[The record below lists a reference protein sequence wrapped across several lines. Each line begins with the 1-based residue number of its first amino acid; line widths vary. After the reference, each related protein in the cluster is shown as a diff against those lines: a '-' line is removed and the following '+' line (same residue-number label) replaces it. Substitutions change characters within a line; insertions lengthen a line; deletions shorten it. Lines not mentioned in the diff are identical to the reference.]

1 MIPKINSLKRPLLF
15 VTLFVIICATGLMAS
30 LPWIVDSAFVK
41 HEISTF
47 LSKRLNTTTTT
58 HNIGFKFFPRP
69 LLTIQGLGMDIKGR
83 INLSVNETL
92 LYPDVLNLAMGKID
106 INKICFRT
114 VLASRLDSETAI
126 KGKQPGL
133 PPLMEI
139 SEPELFSLLPETQ
152 NDLAV
157 VVENFHSDLFTR
169 MDASFLVSPK
179 TGRITGETLIR
190 DLKLEENTIPGFSLG
205 ETITSV
211 ASERVKTRFSYY
223 QSALLTIDLE
233 LVSPKILLK
242 NPKAPEISG
251 KKITARAVLT
261 KEQVTASIDPIQLDS
276 PQLDCAIDF
285 TFDRK
290 TKRSAITFKGTDVNI
305 DQTRSAA
312 LELLKPSEVCQ
323 EVFWILR
330 SGLAPLVTVSFN
342 SDNLKDLFDPE
353 AMVITGFI
361 IKGGV
366 RVPKTVLAV
375 SNIQGTVTMAKGILH
390 TDVTRGSVEGALIRK
405 GTLDVDILGDHNA
418 FEGEFDLSADLS
430 RLPRALKK
438 LLPHTLLAKELNR
451 CDRIRGKADG
461 VLRLKKDV
469 GDLAVSVKATKISLR
484 GEYNRIPGSMHINAK
499 EFTYTTGGISVN
511 NMSGASD
518 MGTFTNVTG
527 SVTLGSTPRLTIESA
542 RARLDLSR
550 FFPWLTSFTPVQTVL
565 DPIKSALGKLEV
577 DQVTMEGPVM
587 TPEKWQYGVTGSLTD
602 LSLGTAVSGAEINN
616 AACNFSVSHKKAT
629 FTNMAGTVNKPGL
642 ISTLTKAPYI
652 DELAMPLTLS
662 KGLFRTGER
671 TPEFKGMLTFD
682 RGTDLFLNI
691 EGTPDAYVINRA
703 ELREKDRTDAQLSI
717 REDRMN
723 FLGNLDTRTL
733 EPLLA
738 PNSLILKRLLSLTQG
753 KHFSIE
759 SNFENSITVM
769 ADFIN
774 LDTIKKTGAKTEKE
788 PALKQVFSK
797 PITLKAKAV
806 KYKGYIFSPVE
817 ARVSLNGPK
826 TAVTIVHARCCTL
839 DGTGTMVNDDGAIDI
854 KAAVDI
860 PNGDLNKTFS
870 CIWGK
875 KDLIKGEYS
884 LKANLHASGRAEIV
898 AGNVQGPIDL
908 TSQGGRIYKLT
919 LLSRILSVINI
930 SALFSGKLPDIEQNG
945 FAYKSLTVDAN
956 VEDSRII
963 LKSAVIDGA
972 DMTLIFTGWIDPVK
986 QTIELT
992 CLVAPFK
999 TADILIEKIPILGT
1013 ILNGRLISIPVKA
1026 VGKLHDPKV
1035 FLLPPSEVGKG
1046 LIGTMQRI
1054 LETPFKLIEKLP
1066 SK

>member
-1 MIPKINSLKRPLLF
+1 MTPKEKSFKRPLLF
-15 VTLFVIICATGLMAS
+15 ITLFVIICVTGLMAS

-47 LSKRLNTTTTT
+47 LSKRLHATTTT
-58 HNIGFKFFPRP
+58 HNIDFKFFPRP

-83 INLSVNETL
+83 IRLSVNETL

-106 INKICFRT
+106 INKICFKT
-114 VLASRLDSETAI
+114 VLASQVDAKTAI
-126 KGKQPGL
+126 KRKQPGL

-139 SEPELFSLLPETQ
+139 SEPALFSLLPETQ

-157 VVENFHSDLFTR
+157 VVENFQSDLFAR
-169 MDASFLVSPK
+169 MDASFMVSPK
-179 TGRITGETLIR
+179 TRRINGEALIR
-190 DLKLEENTIPGFSLG
+190 DLKLGENTIPGLSLG

-211 ASERVKTRFSYY
+211 TSERVKIQFSYT
-223 QSALLTIDLE
+223 QSTFLTLDLE

-251 KKITARAVLT
+251 QKITARAVLT
-261 KEQVTASIDPIQLDS
+261 KERIAASIDPIQLDS
-276 PQLDCAIDF
+276 PKLDCAIDF

-290 TKRSAITFKGTDVNI
+290 TKRSAITFKGTNVNI

-312 LELLKPSEVCQ
+312 LELLKSDEVCQ
-323 EVFWILR
+323 EIFWILR
-330 SGLAPLVTVSFN
+330 SGLAPSVTVSFN
-342 SDNLKDLFDPE
+342 SDSLKDLFDPE

-366 RVPKTVLAV
+366 RIPETVLTV

-390 TDVTRGSVEGALIRK
+390 TDVTNGRVEGALIRK

-438 LLPHTLLAKELNR
+438 LLPDTLLAKELDR
-451 CDRIRGKADG
+451 CDRIQGKAEG
-461 VLRLKKDV
+461 VLHLKKGN
-469 GDLAVSVKATKISLR
+469 GDLSVWVKATEISLD
-484 GEYNRIPGSMHINAK
+484 GEYNRIPGNMHIIAK
-499 EFTYTTGGISVN
+499 EFTYEADAISVN
-511 NMSGASD
+511 NMNGASD
-518 MGTFTNVTG
+518 MGTFSNVTG
-527 SVTLGSTPRLTIESA
+527 SVTLGSTPFLTIETA
-542 RARLDLSR
+542 GAQLDLSR
-550 FFPWLTSFTPVQTVL
+550 FFPWLTSFNPVQTAL
-565 DPIKSALGKLEV
+565 FPIKSALGKLKV
-577 DQVTMEGPVM
+577 DRITMEGPVL
-587 TPEKWQYGVTGSLTD
+587 TPEKWQYDVTGD
-602 LSLGTAVSGAEINN
+602 LADLDLGTANSKAEIYD
-616 AACNFSVSHKKAT
+616 AACDFRVSHQTAT
-629 FTNMAGTVNKPGL
+629 LTNMAGTVTGPGL
-642 ISTLTKAPYI
+642 VSSLTKVPYI

-662 KGLFRTGER
+662 KGFFSTGEG
-671 TPEFKGMLTFD
+671 TPEFKGQLTFD
-682 RGTDLFLNI
+682 RETDLFLNI
-691 EGTPDAYVINRA
+691 KGTPDAYVINRA
-703 ELREKDRTDAQLSI
+703 ELREKDRTNAQLSI
-717 REDRMN
+717 QEDRLN

-738 PNSLILKRLLSLTQG
+738 PGSLILKRLLSLTQG

-759 SNFENSITVM
+759 SNIENSITVV
-769 ADFIN
+769 ADFID
-774 LDTIKKTGAKTEKE
+774 LDTIKTPGAETKKE
-788 PALKQVFSK
+788 PVLKQVFSK

-826 TAVTIVHARCCTL
+826 TDITIVHARCCTL
-839 DGTGTMVNDDGAIDI
+839 DGTGTMVNNDGAIDI

-860 PNGDLNKTFS
+860 PKGDLNKTFS

-875 KDLIKGEYS
+875 KNLIKGEYS
-884 LKANLHASGRAEIV
+884 LKANLHASGSAETV
-898 AGNVQGPIDL
+898 AGNVQGPVDL

-919 LLSRILSVINI
+919 LLSRILSVVNI

-945 FAYKSLTVDAN
+945 FAYTSLTVDAD
-956 VEDSRII
+956 VKDSRIV
-963 LKSAVIDGA
+963 LNSAVIDGA

-986 QTIELT
+986 QTMELT

-1026 VGKLHDPKV
+1026 VGNLHDPKV

-1046 LIGTMQRI
+1046 LVGTMQRI

-1066 SK
+1066 NN